1 MDIPQM
7 QGKFAGVTSAYALTQ
22 RQSQML
28 RALVETGGIRE
39 AAATLGVSYTA
50 ARNAVA
56 ELKTRL
62 GVATVPMMIG
72 LLLELAADEFVA
84 CARAHRHDLFS
95 LSERQFAI
103 ARSIGLAKSRQ
114 EVAKSLSL
122 SEAVVDAELKEIYL
136 ILGVRGA
143 GELVRTVAAAGYG
156 TVQGRHTGEHFPDP
170 GHEIPVATLSSDGR
184 RIGYSDFGPAG
195 GKPVLI
201 LHSTI
206 TSRPPPTR
214 LVEAL
219 QQRGFRPLA
228 IDRPGFGDTDPG
240 GLHGDPYG
248 LAAHD
253 VAQVCNAL
261 GLPRIDVVV
270 RGSGQAAMRLAQLHG
285 QLVGRIVLVNP
296 TPSLAFTTIDRG
308 PLGAVKRAFGRR
320 PWAIEIMIGMLAAYA
335 TPGRLRNGMLRSFR
349 ESAPDIALVR
359 DDPQF
364 LADYFR
370 AVRGFAQGRIAGYVA
385 EQSAWAAGFEIV
397 AMPGK
402 ADWRIVQ
409 GRHFVLHDPRQAMAY
424 WRDILPDTPIEWV
437 ESGGQMLAY
446 SHPHAVLAAL
456 V

>member
-1 MDIPQM
+1 MGFTQM
-7 QGKFAGVTSAYALTQ
+7 HGKFADVTSAYGLTH
-22 RQSQML
+22 RQSQIL
-28 RALVETGGIRE
+28 RALVETGGISE

-56 ELKTRL
+56 ELKTKL

-72 LLLELAADEFVA
+72 LLLELAADEFVV
-84 CARAHRHDLFS
+84 CPRSRRHDLFS

-136 ILGVRGA
+136 VLGVRGA
-143 GELVRTVAAAGYG
+143 GELVRSVAAAGYRPE
-156 TVQGRHTGEHFPDP
+156 QGGHTGEHLSDP
-170 GHEIPVATLSSDGR
+170 GHEIPVETISSGGR
-184 RIGYSDFGPAG
+184 RIGYSDFGPPC

-228 IDRPGFGDTDPG
+228 IDRPGFGDTDPSG
-240 GLHGDPYG
+240 VHGDPHD

-253 VAQVCNAL
+253 VAQVCSAL
-261 GLPRIDVVV
+261 GLHRIDVVA
-270 RGSGQAAMRLAQLHG
+270 RGSGQAAMRLAQVHDRL
-285 QLVGRIVLVNP
+285 LGRVVLVNP
-296 TPSLAFTTIDRG
+296 TPSLAFTPIDRG
-308 PLGAVKRAFGRR
+308 PLGAVKRMFGRR

-370 AVRGFAQGRIAGYVA
+370 AVRGFAQGRTAGYVA
-385 EQSAWAAGFEIV
+385 EQSAWAAGLEIA

-424 WRDILPDTPIEWV
+424 WRGVLPDTPIQWV
-437 ESGGQMLAY
+437 EAGGQMLAY
-446 SHPHAVLAAL
+446 SHPQAVVAAL